1 MPKITM
7 LSCDPV
13 TKNFASALVSGTY
26 TNGKLRF
33 KIHGT
38 RVMERTV
45 LSLVDEPANQMAQ
58 FIREVEDVISNAG
71 LEPEALY
78 MERFQSRGNGGTTI
92 ECINF
97 MLGTMVYHF
106 RDRCPVSLLTAAT
119 WKNRVNRYLILKE
132 AYKAYGLQLKASPKT
147 AHELDAVLIG
157 MYGICR
163 HFGVDDFACFDDSE
177 GSEEYNK
184 KFDGFMEYFLQAPHL
199 KV

>member
-1 MPKITM
+1 MSSITI
-7 LSCDPV
+7 LSCDPG
-13 TKNFASALVSGTY
+13 TKNFASALVTGTMKK
-26 TNGKLRF
+26 GKLRF

-38 RVMERTV
+38 RVMEKTV

-58 FIREVEDVISNAG
+58 FIGEVEDIIDRTG
-71 LEPEALY
+71 LTPEALY

-132 AYKAYGLQLKASPKT
+132 SYKAYGLQLKASPKT

-163 HFGVDDFACFDDSE
+163 HFGINDFDCFDDSE
-177 GSEEYNK
+177 GDAEYNM
-184 KFDGFMEYFLQAPHL
+184 KFDKFMDYFLQVPHL